1 MIWMFVFII
10 VLIILSVWFLKYV
23 KKYRF
28 DCVSLVVGAP
38 KTGKT
43 TLQVYLALR
52 EYKKRKFKWWL
63 KTKILRKKLEMPLL
77 YSNIPLTVPHVRLT
91 KDMLLRKVRF
101 RYNSVIILSETSLVA
116 DSMSAVIKRNDND
129 EINFDLNM
137 FYKLIG
143 HELHGGAV
151 FTETQ
156 NPSDNHY
163 ALRRCLNRYLF
174 IQRCIKWIPFII
186 VFKVREM
193 AYLDGENVNIIN
205 TVDDDLERNTLY
217 YWCFKKVWK
226 KFDAYCYSIFTDS
239 NSIGEN
245 VVKNQ
250 KNDLKADEVISFNKK
265 FLSMKGSEVNEYKI
279 I

>member
-1 MIWMFVFII
+1 MIII
-10 VLIILSVWFLKYV
+10 IILLIVTVIFLRFWLVYRKR
-23 KKYRF
+23 YRF

-43 TLQVYLALR
+43 TLQVHLALKD
-52 EYKKRKFKWWL
+52 YKKRVLRWKL
-63 KTKILRKKLEMPLL
+63 KRLLMPKKYKHLEKPLL
-77 YSNIPLTVPHVRLT
+77 YSNVPLTVPHVRLT
-91 KDMLLRKVRF
+91 KELLLRKERF
-101 RYNSVIILSETSLVA
+101 AFNSTIIISETSLTA
-116 DSMSAVIKRNDND
+116 DAMSATIKTD
-129 EINFDLNM
+129 EQQKNNFDLNM

-193 AYLDGENVNIIN
+193 AYLDGENVNVIN
-205 TVDDDLERNTLY
+205 TVDEDLEKNTLY
-217 YWCFKKVWK
+217 YWCFKSVWK
-226 KFDAYCYSIFTDS
+226 KFDAYAYSIFTDDLP
-239 NSIGEN
+239 
-245 VVKNQ
+245 
-250 KNDLKADEVISFNKK
+250 KNDKLEKRSKDDLKVYEVVSFNKRYLK
-265 FLSMKGSEVNEYKI
+265 LDKGSELND
-279 I
+279 

>member
-1 MIWMFVFII
+1 MFII
-10 VLIILSVWFLKYV
+10 IILIIVAIIFLRFWLVYRKR
-23 KKYRF
+23 YRF

-43 TLQVYLALR
+43 TLQVHLALKD
-52 EYKKRKFKWWL
+52 YKKRVLRWKL
-63 KTKILRKKLEMPLL
+63 KRLLKPKKYKHLEKPLL
-77 YSNIPLTVPHVRLT
+77 YSNVPLTVPHVRLT
-91 KDMLLRKVRF
+91 KELLLRKERF
-101 RYNSVIILSETSLVA
+101 AFNSTIIISETSLTA
-116 DSMSAVIKRNDND
+116 DAMSATIKTD
-129 EINFDLNM
+129 EQQKNNFDLNM

-193 AYLDGENVNIIN
+193 AYLDGENVNVIN
-205 TVDDDLERNTLY
+205 TVDEDLEKNTLY
-217 YWCFKKVWK
+217 YWCFKSVWK
-226 KFDAYCYSIFTDS
+226 KFDAYAYSIFTDDLP
-239 NSIGEN
+239 
-245 VVKNQ
+245 
-250 KNDLKADEVISFNKK
+250 KNDKLEKRSKDDLKVDEVVSFNKRYLK
-265 FLSMKGSEVNEYKI
+265 LDKGSELND
-279 I
+279 

>member
-1 MIWMFVFII
+1 MLIIIILII
-10 VLIILSVWFLKYV
+10 VAIIFLRFWLVYRKR
-23 KKYRF
+23 YRF

-43 TLQVYLALR
+43 TLQVHLALKD
-52 EYKKRKFKWWL
+52 YKKRVLRWKL
-63 KTKILRKKLEMPLL
+63 KRYLRPKKYKHLEKPLL
-77 YSNIPLTVPHVRLT
+77 YSNVPLTVPHVRLT
-91 KDMLLRKVRF
+91 KELLLRKERF
-101 RYNSVIILSETSLVA
+101 AFNSTIIISETSLTA
-116 DSMSAVIKRNDND
+116 DAMSATIKTD
-129 EINFDLNM
+129 EQQKNNFDLNM

-193 AYLDGENVNIIN
+193 AYLDGENVNVIN
-205 TVDDDLERNTLY
+205 TVDEDLEKNTLY
-217 YWCFKKVWK
+217 YWCFKSVWK
-226 KFDAYCYSIFTDS
+226 KFDAYAYSIFTDDLP
-239 NSIGEN
+239 
-245 VVKNQ
+245 KNDKIEKRE
-250 KNDLKADEVISFNKK
+250 KNDLKVDEVVSFNKRYLK
-265 FLSMKGSEVNEYKI
+265 LDKGSEIND
-279 I
+279 

>member
-1 MIWMFVFII
+1 MIFII
-10 VLIILSVWFLKYV
+10 IAIILLIIFLRFWLVYRKR
-23 KKYRF
+23 YRF

-43 TLQVYLALR
+43 TLQVHLALKD
-52 EYKKRKFKWWL
+52 YKKRVLRWKL
-63 KTKILRKKLEMPLL
+63 KRLLKPKKYKHLEKPLL
-77 YSNIPLTVPHVRLT
+77 YSNVPLTVPHVRLT
-91 KDMLLRKVRF
+91 KELLLRKERF
-101 RYNSVIILSETSLVA
+101 AFNSTIIISETSLTA
-116 DSMSAVIKRNDND
+116 DAMSATIKTD
-129 EINFDLNM
+129 EQQKNNFDLNM

-193 AYLDGENVNIIN
+193 AYLDGENVNVIN
-205 TVDDDLERNTLY
+205 TVDEDLEKNTLY
-217 YWCFKKVWK
+217 YWCFKSVWN
-226 KFDAYCYSIFTDS
+226 KFDAYAYSIFTDDLP
-239 NSIGEN
+239 
-245 VVKNQ
+245 
-250 KNDLKADEVISFNKK
+250 KNDKIEKRDKGDLKVNEVVSFNKRYLK
-265 FLSMKGSEVNEYKI
+265 LDKGSETND
-279 I
+279 

>member
-1 MIWMFVFII
+1 MLFII
-10 VLIILSVWFLKYV
+10 IAIILLIIFLRFWLVYRKR
-23 KKYRF
+23 YRF

-43 TLQVYLALR
+43 TLQVHLALND
-52 EYKKRKFKWWL
+52 YKKRVLRWKLKRIFKP
-63 KTKILRKKLEMPLL
+63 KKYKHLEKPLL
-77 YSNIPLTVPHVRLT
+77 YSNVPLAVPHVRLT
-91 KDMLLRKVRF
+91 KELLLRKERF
-101 RYNSVIILSETSLVA
+101 AFNSTIIISETSLTA
-116 DSMSAVIKRNDND
+116 DAMSATIKTD
-129 EINFDLNM
+129 EQQKNNFDLNM

-193 AYLDGENVNIIN
+193 AYLDGENVNVIN
-205 TVDDDLERNTLY
+205 TVDEDLEKNTLY
-217 YWCFKKVWK
+217 YWCFKSVWK
-226 KFDAYCYSIFTDS
+226 KFDAYAYSIFTDDLP
-239 NSIGEN
+239 
-245 VVKNQ
+245 
-250 KNDLKADEVISFNKK
+250 KNDKLEKRSKDDLKVDEVVSFNKRYLK
-265 FLSMKGSEVNEYKI
+265 LDKGSEKNA
-279 I
+279 

>member
-1 MIWMFVFII
+1 MIIIIILII
-10 VLIILSVWFLKYV
+10 VAIIFLRFWLVYRKR
-23 KKYRF
+23 YRF

-43 TLQVYLALR
+43 TLQVHLALKD
-52 EYKKRKFKWWL
+52 YKKRVLRWKL
-63 KTKILRKKLEMPLL
+63 KRLLRPKKYKHLEKPLL
-77 YSNIPLTVPHVRLT
+77 YSNVPLTVPHVRLT
-91 KDMLLRKVRF
+91 KDLLLRKERF
-101 RYNSVIILSETSLVA
+101 AFNSTIIISETSLTA
-116 DSMSAVIKRNDND
+116 DAMSATIKTD
-129 EINFDLNM
+129 EQQKNNFDLNM

-193 AYLDGENVNIIN
+193 AYLDGENVNVIN
-205 TVDDDLERNTLY
+205 TVDEDLEKNTLY
-217 YWCFKKVWK
+217 YWCFKSVWK
-226 KFDAYCYSIFTDS
+226 KFDAYAYSIFTDDLP
-239 NSIGEN
+239 
-245 VVKNQ
+245 
-250 KNDLKADEVISFNKK
+250 KNDKLEKRSKDDLKVDEVVSFNKRYLK
-265 FLSMKGSEVNEYKI
+265 LDKGSEIND
-279 I
+279 

>member
-1 MIWMFVFII
+1 MIII
-10 VLIILSVWFLKYV
+10 IIAIILLIIFLRFWLVYRKR
-23 KKYRF
+23 YRF

-43 TLQVYLALR
+43 TLQVHLALKD
-52 EYKKRKFKWWL
+52 YKKRVLRWKL
-63 KTKILRKKLEMPLL
+63 KRLLRPKKYKHLEKPLL
-77 YSNIPLTVPHVRLT
+77 YSNVPLTVPHVRLT
-91 KDMLLRKVRF
+91 KELLLRKERF
-101 RYNSVIILSETSLVA
+101 AFNSTIIISETSLTA
-116 DSMSAVIKRNDND
+116 DAMSATIKTD
-129 EINFDLNM
+129 EQQKNNFDLNM

-193 AYLDGENVNIIN
+193 AYLDGENVNVIN
-205 TVDDDLERNTLY
+205 TVDEDLEKNTLY
-217 YWCFKKVWK
+217 YWCFKSVWK
-226 KFDAYCYSIFTDS
+226 KFDAYAYSIFTDDLP
-239 NSIGEN
+239 
-245 VVKNQ
+245 
-250 KNDLKADEVISFNKK
+250 KNDKLETRSKDDLKVDEVVSFNKRYLK
-265 FLSMKGSEVNEYKI
+265 LDKGSEKND
-279 I
+279 

>member
-1 MIWMFVFII
+1 MLFIIIFII
-10 VLIILSVWFLKYV
+10 VLFIFLRFWFTQR

-43 TLQVYLALR
+43 TLQVYLAIKEYRKRLR
-52 EYKKRKFKWWL
+52 CWYLKRFLKPKKYK
-63 KTKILRKKLEMPLL
+63 TLEKPLL
-77 YSNIPLTVPHVRLT
+77 YSNIPLSIPHVRLT
-91 KDMLLRKVRF
+91 KDLLLRKVRF
-101 RYNSVIILSETSLVA
+101 AFNSVIILSETSLVA
-116 DSMSAVIKRNDND
+116 DSMSATIKTDDQQKN
-129 EINFDLNM
+129 NFDLNM

-205 TVDDDLERNTLY
+205 TVDNDLEKNTLY
-217 YWCFKKVWK
+217 YWCFKSVWK
-226 KFDAYCYSIFTDS
+226 KFDAYAYSIFTD
-239 NSIGEN
+239 NLPICNN
-245 VVKNQ
+245 VVVGDKNY
-250 KNDLKADEVISFNKK
+250 LKADEVVSFNKR
-265 FLSMKGSEVNEYKI
+265 FLKLDKGCEKND
-279 I
+279 

>member
-1 MIWMFVFII
+1 MIFII
-10 VLIILSVWFLKYV
+10 IAIILLIIFLRFWLVYRKR
-23 KKYRF
+23 YRF

-43 TLQVYLALR
+43 TLQVHLALKDH
-52 EYKKRKFKWWL
+52 KKRVLRWKL
-63 KTKILRKKLEMPLL
+63 KRLLKPKKYKHLEKPLL
-77 YSNIPLTVPHVRLT
+77 YSNVPLTVPHVRLT
-91 KDMLLRKVRF
+91 KDLLLRKERF
-101 RYNSVIILSETSLVA
+101 AFNSTIIISETSLTA
-116 DSMSAVIKRNDND
+116 DAMSATIKTD
-129 EINFDLNM
+129 EQQKNNFDLNM

-193 AYLDGENVNIIN
+193 AYLDGENVNVIN
-205 TVDDDLERNTLY
+205 TVDEDLEKNTLY
-217 YWCFKKVWK
+217 YWCFKSVWK
-226 KFDAYCYSIFTDS
+226 KFDAYAYSIFTDDLP
-239 NSIGEN
+239 
-245 VVKNQ
+245 
-250 KNDLKADEVISFNKK
+250 KNDKLEKRLKGHLKVDEVVSFNKRYLK
-265 FLSMKGSEVNEYKI
+265 LDKGSEKND
-279 I
+279 